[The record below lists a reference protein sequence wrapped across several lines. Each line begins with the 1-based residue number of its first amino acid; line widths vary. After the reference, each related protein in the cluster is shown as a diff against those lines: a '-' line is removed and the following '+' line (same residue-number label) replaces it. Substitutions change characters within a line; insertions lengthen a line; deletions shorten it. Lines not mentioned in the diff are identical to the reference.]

1 MSNQGKFDQQISSS
15 PEFISGH
22 FEWMNTTIKLVFIL
36 FQVMMNKSF
45 TPWCSNLRFS
55 NPRKKLPSL
64 GGKFMMATYQW
75 VWLPWTIWQIS
86 LKHLSQLVIEMSCL
100 RVFCSPYDSKS
111 RTGSNW
117 FSVNLMTFGWIL
129 VESSHPSAPSPGPQL
144 KGSWFVVFVVWLLF
158 QNEPNKILHSN

>member
-86 LKHLSQLVIEMSCL
+86 LKHLSQLVIESL
-100 RVFCSPYDSKS
+100 RWAVWESSVLHDMTLS
-111 RTGSNW
+111 RTLSKID
-117 FSVNLMTFGWIL
+117 FQWISWLL
-129 VESSHPSAPSPGPQL
+129 VEYWGLIISPGKSAPSPGP
-144 KGSWFVVFVVWLLF
+144 ST
-158 QNEPNKILHSN
+158 